1 MKKRMLVI
9 GTQCVKKQS
18 EDFAM
23 SLKETF
29 CNSTSLTFINK
40 CGAGAVVHIS
50 TGSTRLPGCFS
61 KGNLKRQILDI
72 DLTTCFG
79 VRNLRNTCAIR
90 FILFFFENVKRLN

>member
-23 SLKETF
+23 SLKGTF
-29 CNSTSLTFINK
+29 CNSTSLMFINK

-50 TGSTRLPGCFS
+50 TGWTRLPGCFS
-61 KGNLKRQILDI
+61 KGNLKRQFLDI

-79 VRNLRNTCAIR
+79 VRNLGHTSAMRV
-90 FILFFFENVKRLN
+90 FLFFLKMLKG